1 MMLMIEIRTTPP
13 TAIPT
18 MASMPSLVYEETV
31 LSGEDGVVVVE
42 ELWVALGGSLTGVDR
57 VLVRLDGV

>member
-42 ELWVALGGSLTGVDR
+42 ELWVALGGSLTRVDWA
-57 VLVRLDGV
+57 LVKLDGV